1 MKIIPKQHKGA
12 SSVTTYS
19 IKLPDPS
26 LAKDLFQRA
35 RKNLL
40 NVKDWQRLAGPDSAA
55 FSVVDILG
63 NETNDFVK
71 EGNYLRITIPGIPGS
86 RNGNGDDW
94 VIVERINQHSNPD
107 YEYVAIR
114 VRPAIPPFYDK
125 KEVAHFFS
133 PEATSTFSIERNQ
146 NIVTASV
153 NGRNEKPNT
162 KTQSFLSNI
171 RNFFIAI
178 GAMIGLNK
186 SQWKSL
192 VKGLIDKR

>member
-1 MKIIPKQHKGA
+1 MVPEQHKGA
-12 SSVTTYS
+12 SSVTTHS
-19 IKLPDPS
+19 IKLPDRS

-40 NVKDWQRLAGPDSAA
+40 NVNDWHRLSGPDSAV
-55 FSVVDILG
+55 FFVVDILG
-63 NETNDFVK
+63 NETDEFVK
-71 EGNYLRITIPGIPGS
+71 EGNYLRITIPNIPGS
-86 RNGNGDDW
+86 ENGNGDDW
-94 VIVERINQHSNPD
+94 VLVERINQHSNED

-125 KEVAHFFS
+125 QEIAHFFS

-146 NIVTASV
+146 NIVTAAV

-162 KTQSFLSNI
+162 KSQSFLNNI

-192 VKGLIDKR
+192 VKGLINKR